1 MERYKLLGHGVTH
14 YSHLEIIFQLKESVM
29 TRKGAAEGDLT
40 HLNIC
45 VRKYN
50 CKNVQ

>member
-1 MERYKLLGHGVTH
+1 
-14 YSHLEIIFQLKESVM
+14 M
-29 TRKGAAEGDLT
+29 TRKGAAQGGLT

-50 CKNVQ
+50 CKNVLKKTGLICFAKTAELKVDA